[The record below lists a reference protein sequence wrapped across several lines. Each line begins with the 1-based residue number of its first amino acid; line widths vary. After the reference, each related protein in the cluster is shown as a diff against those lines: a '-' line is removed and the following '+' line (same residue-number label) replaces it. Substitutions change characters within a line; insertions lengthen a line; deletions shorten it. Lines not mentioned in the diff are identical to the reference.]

1 MLSSFLINGLDT
13 INILY
18 LYTSLIKKNNNIFK
32 LLLSVL
38 LISPMITIT
47 EQLGINFVVIYIINI
62 TIIKLIY
69 RENIKEIILKF
80 FLVVLIDMILQLM
93 FSLAIDRFIY
103 DYTLKAVIVEFII
116 LSGILIFSKLNLLNI
131 NFKPI
136 DSGVLIYLISIFSIY
151 SIVFKFIWD
160 YDNKIILNNLLLIFL
175 IMSVLVISQILIYIY
190 LIKLVKE
197 KEKLKISTEYNVV
210 INEIVEEI
218 KRRQHDFANYK
229 NTIKGIVEVLDEKE
243 IKPAIIKYIKGEDVS
258 DNNINNLIYIDNFII
273 KSIIYRN
280 ICRAKQYN
288 INFKYEIQNNILDN
302 ILNYHEISNLLSNL
316 LNNAFDEL
324 IKNECNKKNI
334 EIKICAVMNESH
346 LIIKNQVANPNNI
359 DISKIFKKGYSTKD
373 HDKRGYGL
381 YNVQEIVN
389 SNKGHIKIN
398 LESDEIIFD
407 ICFKNF

>member
-1 MLSSFLINGLDT
+1 MLTSFIINGLDT

-32 LLLSVL
+32 LLLTIL
-38 LISPMITIT
+38 LISIAVTIT
-47 EQLGINFVVIYIINI
+47 EQLGCNFIFIYAINI
-62 TIIKLIY
+62 IIIKLMY
-69 RENIKEIILKF
+69 KENIKEIILKF
-80 FLVVLIDMILQLM
+80 FLIILIDIILQSIFALVVNQ
-93 FSLAIDRFIY
+93 FIY
-103 DYTLKAVIVEFII
+103 NYSIVAIIVEFII
-116 LSGILIFSKLNLLNI
+116 LVGIVILSKLNLLNI
-131 NFKPI
+131 NFKPVDNGI
-136 DSGVLIYLISIFSIY
+136 VIYLISIFSIY

-160 YDNKIILNNLLLIFL
+160 YDNRIILNNLLVIFL
-175 IMSVLVISQILIYIY
+175 IMSVLVISQILIYSY

-197 KEKLKISTEYNVV
+197 KEKLKLSNEYNVV

-218 KRRQHDFANYK
+218 KRRQHDFVNYK

-288 INFKYEIQNNILDN
+288 INLKYEIQNNVLDD

-316 LNNAFDEL
+316 LNNAFDEV
-324 IKNECNKKNI
+324 IQNGCNKKNI
-334 EIKICAVMNESH
+334 EIKIFTVMNESH
-346 LIIKNQVANPNNI
+346 LIIKNQVTNPNNI

-389 SNKGHIKIN
+389 SHKGHIKIN
-398 LESDEIIFD
+398 IESDEIIFD
-407 ICFKNF
+407 ICFNNF